1 MNKTFE
7 EKCASY
13 IGSTYNYLTIL
24 SLDAERSEAT
34 QHTYIKCQCK
44 CGKIISIRLDNV
56 IYGAQKAVDV
66 LDTGMTN
73 ISGRH
78 IVTGD

>member
-44 CGKIISIRLDNV
+44 CGK
-56 IYGAQKAVDV
+56 
-66 LDTGMTN
+66 
-73 ISGRH
+73 
-78 IVTGD
+78 